1 MIGALSI
8 IQLALVVGLIGL
20 SWLAAI
26 VLGEERQ
33 NRRRMGVAAIRTAQ
47 HRRRERVH
55 RKGRRGA
62 L

>member
-33 NRRRMGVAAIRTAQ
+33 NRRRMGVAAIRAAQ
-47 HRRRERVH
+47 HRRRGRVH